1 MTGSIL
7 FDAIVF
13 LAGAIICVY
22 IAKRLGLSSV
32 IGYLLAG
39 VLIGP
44 YVLGFIGQEGEDIL
58 HFAEFGVVVM
68 LFLIGLEIEPKNFW
82 NMRKTIIGMGGLQ
95 VGATMLLTYF
105 LFIFLGYDWKVSLV
119 IAMAVALSSTAI
131 ALQTIKEKGMMDTTY
146 GASSFSILLFQ
157 DIIVIFMLGVLP
169 LLSTATTVA
178 TGDGHGASGNLLDS
192 LPIGF
197 QTLAIILSVVL
208 IIVAGKFL
216 IVPMLRKVAK
226 TGVRELLIASAL
238 LIVFSISF
246 LMEYVGLSPA
256 LGAFLGGVV
265 LSNSEFKHE
274 LESTLEPFKN
284 LLLGLFFMAVGASIN
299 FIVIAKNPLTIGGI
313 LIAIV
318 VLKAIVLFITGWI
331 FKLKLDQKLLLTFS
345 LSQIGEFAFVL
356 LSFAFSLQLLEQ
368 DQMDMMLVIT
378 ALTMSLTP
386 ITGMINERFIL
397 PRIGTK
403 ESIKRPMDHI
413 AKSQNVILV
422 GFGHFGSTIGR
433 FLRSHGVEATILDQD
448 SNRVDFLRKM
458 GFEVY
463 YGDATRIDLLES
475 AGIAQAKI
483 LICAIDNPIVNQQI
497 AKLVREKYPHVE
509 LMIRARNRDDA
520 YDLLNLGMENIYRE
534 SLDTSL
540 SMASD
545 VLNKLGFRKYTL
557 NRQVQNF
564 IKYDEAILRRL
575 AKEPKRGT
583 DSYIFVARQEL
594 EKQERYLNEDFNRG
608 IVAYDNHWDSEHI
621 RKTLEE
627 QQDHS
632 DDVSD
637 TNSPS

>member
-7 FDAIVF
+7 FNLIVF
-13 LAGAIICVY
+13 LTGAIICVS

-32 IGYLLAG
+32 LGYLMAG

-44 YVLGFIGQEGEDIL
+44 YVLGFVGEEGEDIL

-82 NMRKTIIGMGGLQ
+82 NMRKTIAGMGGLQ
-95 VGATMLLTYF
+95 VAGTMLLSF
-105 LFIFLGYDWKVSLV
+105 LLFTVIGFEWKVALV
-119 IAMAVALSSTAI
+119 ISMAVALSSTAI
-131 ALQTIKEKGMMDTTY
+131 AMQTIKEKGLMETTF
-146 GASSFSILLFQ
+146 GTSSFSILLFQ
-157 DIIVIFMLGVLP
+157 DIIVILMLGAIP
-169 LLSTATTVA
+169 LLSNSEGTPAENNNV
-178 TGDGHGASGNLLDS
+178 HGNLLNN

-197 QTLAIILSVVL
+197 QTLAIILSVAL
-208 IIVAGKFL
+208 IIGAGKYL

-299 FIVIAKNPLTIGGI
+299 FIIIAKSPLTIGGLLLAII
-313 LIAIV
+313 L
-318 VLKAIVLFITGWI
+318 LKAVVLFITGQV

-345 LSQIGEFAFVL
+345 LAQIGEFAFVL
-356 LSFAFSLQLLEQ
+356 LSFAFQLNILEQ
-368 DQMDMMLVIT
+368 EQMDIMLVIT
-378 ALTMSLTP
+378 ALTMSITP
-386 ITGMINERFIL
+386 IISIINERLIL

-413 AKSQNVILV
+413 AKSHKIILV
-422 GFGHFGSTIGR
+422 GFGHFGSTVGR
-433 FLRSHGVEATILDQD
+433 FLRSHGIEATILDQD

-475 AGIAQAKI
+475 AGIAEAKI
-483 LICAIDNPIVNQQI
+483 LICAIDNPHVTMQI
-497 AKLVREKYPHVE
+497 TKLVKEKYPHVE
-509 LMIRARNRDDA
+509 LMIRAKNRNDA
-520 YDLLNLGMENIYRE
+520 YDLLNIGIENIYRE

-540 SMASD
+540 SLAKD
-545 VLNKLGFRKYTL
+545 VLSKIGFRKYTL
-557 NRQVQNF
+557 NRQAQNF
-564 IKYDEAILRRL
+564 IKYDESSLRRL
-575 AKEPKRGT
+575 AAEPKQDGN
-583 DSYIFVARQEL
+583 YIFKLRKEL
-594 EKQERYLNEDFNRG
+594 EEQEKMLDEDFKRG
-608 IVAYDNHWDSEHI
+608 IVEYDNHWDSEYI
-621 RKTLEE
+621 RKTLKT
-627 QQDHS
+627 QRNKTS
-632 DDVSD
+632 
-637 TNSPS
+637 